1 MPTAVAQRCLFAAV
15 LGLALLAGCSDEP
28 AENPQYAADQRYFF
42 FESLKQIEA
51 GGVQLRA
58 ARDEAAVRAALAVID
73 QGLKLAFQVER
84 AFLERADNQLG
95 RYYQRYLIEGV
106 EAYRIGIEG
115 GDAEQQREGLELLAR
130 WAEYWA
136 GARADIEARLVP
148 G

>member
-1 MPTAVAQRCLFAAV
+1 MKSAVAPRRLFAAV
-15 LGLALLAGCSDEP
+15 LGLALLAACSDEP
-28 AENPQYAADQRYFF
+28 AQDPQYAADQRYFF

-51 GGVQLRA
+51 GGERLRA
-58 ARDEAAVRAALAVID
+58 ARDEAGVRAALASID
-73 QGLKLAFQVER
+73 QGLKLAFQVEH
-84 AFLERADNQLG
+84 AFLEQADNQLG

-115 GDAEQQREGLELLAR
+115 GDAEQQRRGLELLAR

-136 GARADIEARLVP
+136 GARGEIEARLVP